1 MWAEDYQRK
10 HGILPETILQYWVD
24 ASPGAFSVGMF
35 TKDPEAELNY
45 ITKCEKLVES
55 GVLNRWGSRRGWYI
69 PRRIALVEMDY
80 VNANDNALELWLPF
94 ELSDIVELYEN
105 SIVIIAGAP
114 NAGKALCN
122 NTSILTQDKW
132 KDIKDLT
139 TKDMVW
145 GKDGRPVD
153 ITGVF
158 PQGKRNC
165 YRFIFNDRS
174 WIDSDEDHI
183 WTIQTSYQLHK
194 RETGH
199 GNKNEQFGKWINL
212 TTKQIVDRYGI
223 GKITQ
228 KTPKIPQNAPINFK
242 SKKIPMSPYILGLLL
257 GDGCFRRS
265 STTISTVDKEIVDIL
280 ICAGLKVR
288 YSNGCDYRLLGVGK
302 IIRKLG
308 LFGKKS
314 QDKYIPQKYL
324 FNDIK
329 TRLSLLKGLMDS
341 DGSIDKTGKTIEY
354 CTASK
359 RLALDVQFL
368 IRSLGGSAS
377 IKKSKAFYV
386 YKGEKNQGLDRYR
399 LYIKINIKIFQL
411 RRKRERQQLF
421 KKTSEKKI
429 HEIQHIGEKETTCI
443 STTATDG
450 LFIAKDFIITHNT
463 CLMLNILA
471 ENVHWGWD
479 MHYFNSEMSAGE
491 LKKRLLKFD
500 YKGLDDWGFKAYER
514 AEDFQDVIVPG
525 KKSLNVIDFLEV
537 HDEFYIIG
545 RKIKEIHD
553 RLDGGVA
560 IIALQKN
567 PGADAGLGGFRSL
580 EVARL
585 ALSVDYGKVKIVKA
599 KNFRQPEL
607 NPNSMV
613 RDFKI
618 LHGSQIIP
626 NGDWYFV

>member
-114 NAGKALCN
+114 NAGK
-122 NTSILTQDKW
+122 
-132 KDIKDLT
+132 
-139 TKDMVW
+139 
-145 GKDGRPVD
+145 
-153 ITGVF
+153 
-158 PQGKRNC
+158 
-165 YRFIFNDRS
+165 
-174 WIDSDEDHI
+174 
-183 WTIQTSYQLHK
+183 
-194 RETGH
+194 
-199 GNKNEQFGKWINL
+199 
-212 TTKQIVDRYGI
+212 
-223 GKITQ
+223 
-228 KTPKIPQNAPINFK
+228 
-242 SKKIPMSPYILGLLL
+242 
-257 GDGCFRRS
+257 
-265 STTISTVDKEIVDIL
+265 
-280 ICAGLKVR
+280 
-288 YSNGCDYRLLGVGK
+288 
-302 IIRKLG
+302 
-308 LFGKKS
+308 
-314 QDKYIPQKYL
+314 
-324 FNDIK
+324 
-329 TRLSLLKGLMDS
+329 
-341 DGSIDKTGKTIEY
+341 
-354 CTASK
+354 
-359 RLALDVQFL
+359 
-368 IRSLGGSAS
+368 
-377 IKKSKAFYV
+377 
-386 YKGEKNQGLDRYR
+386 
-399 LYIKINIKIFQL
+399 
-411 RRKRERQQLF
+411 
-421 KKTSEKKI
+421 
-429 HEIQHIGEKETTCI
+429 
-443 STTATDG
+443 
-450 LFIAKDFIITHNT
+450 T